1 MTTET
6 LNIITL
12 LAATVLSTVAA
23 ITDTRTGQIPNW
35 LTLPPLVALPLLNA
49 LCSPSLALDSVLSAA
64 LCGFVPLVS
73 FRLGAMGG
81 GDVKLCAELGASV
94 GIQHGLEIQCVS
106 VALAAMYGL
115 ALLAF
120 RGQLLS
126 ALGGIVL
133 RPVLLLVC
141 PQRLPAR
148 RAVAPLS
155 LRLGVPILVATVL
168 VLAAHGSVPDH
179 IL

>member
-1 MTTET
+1 
-6 LNIITL
+6 
-12 LAATVLSTVAA
+12 
-23 ITDTRTGQIPNW
+23 
-35 LTLPPLVALPLLNA
+35 
-49 LCSPSLALDSVLSAA
+49 AA

-73 FRLGAMGG
+73 FRPGAMGG
-81 GDVKLCAELGASV
+81 GDAKLVAALGASV